1 MCKQHQTTPRH
12 VSSALQIICPL
23 RTSTSICFLVQRT
36 VLCNANSTPDAL
48 QVLPQTEK
56 IMARLKRLDEVL
68 PKYQGIAGQ
77 LYELLK
83 VKGLDDIVPAV
94 NKLVS

>member
-1 MCKQHQTTPRH
+1 M
-12 VSSALQIICPL
+12 
-23 RTSTSICFLVQRT
+23 FLSDMVT
-36 VLCNANSTPDAL
+36 CLVLIRLLFDAL
-48 QVLPQTEK
+48 QVIPQTEK